1 MLLTYKD
8 QPIPILD
15 NGYVRLIGI
24 YGNDAHIDYSARMSF
39 DGARKV
45 TDIKSLIRY
54 LVRHRHTSPLEMCE
68 VQFELKIPLFVN
80 QQLIRHRTANI
91 NQMSY
96 RYTEAIEEFH
106 LPALD
111 DLKPQSTDN
120 KQGRGGYLFDEEKVA
135 KQAIMQRAYEYCL
148 KAYRELL
155 GDSGQELARE
165 TAREVLPAATYT
177 KLTWKCDLH
186 NFFHFLKL
194 RLDPHAQ
201 YEIRVLAEAMYF
213 LAKPHFPIAFGAF
226 EDYILNSKHLSA
238 LDQNLLGFM
247 MVNKTMPTWEHA
259 ERIGMAKR
267 EYSEFVVWAESL
279 STKSTL

>member
-1 MLLTYKD
+1 MITYQD
-8 QPIPILD
+8 QPVSILD
-15 NGYVRLIGI
+15 HGYVKLIGV
-24 YGNDAHIDYSARMSF
+24 YGTDQHIDYSARMSY
-39 DGARKV
+39 DGQRKV
-45 TDIKSLIRY
+45 SDLRGLIRY

-106 LPALD
+106 LPELD

-120 KQGRGGYLFDEEKVA
+120 KQGRGGFLLDDEKRT
-135 KQAIMQRAYEYCL
+135 KRDIMQRTYDHCL
-148 KAYRELL
+148 RTYRELL

-165 TAREVLPAATYT
+165 TAREVLPVATYT

-201 YEIRVLAEAMYF
+201 YEIRVLAETMYF
-213 LAKPHFPIAFGAF
+213 LAKPHFPIAFSAF
-226 EDYILNSKHLSA
+226 EDYILNAKYLSA
-238 LDQNLLGFM
+238 LDQSLLGFLL
-247 MVNKTMPTWEHA
+247 VNKTMPTWEQA
-259 ERIGMAKR
+259 ESIGMSKR
-267 EYSEFVVWAESL
+267 EYSEFVVWAETL
-279 STKSTL
+279 SAKSTL